1 MKIGID
7 TRELAGKKA
16 GIGWYI
22 FHVLSNLLQIDS
34 KNTYVAYSSKQIDF
48 PDFPNLKKI
57 VVPKDGLSWHLETAK
72 RIVKDDIDIYWSI
85 SSPIVPALTKVPTIY
100 TIHDLTNIFYPQYH
114 KLKGRLIDKLFL
126 AKAVKKTNKI
136 IAISDATKKDIVKLF
151 PSTQEKISV
160 THLGY
165 DKVFKP
171 LPKKEIETHLE
182 KYKLNSG
189 YVLYVGTLEPR
200 KNIETILKAYSLID
214 SGVQNMHPLVIV
226 GKKGWK
232 YEKIF
237 EVFKELGL
245 KEKVRF
251 LDYLDF
257 EDLPALYNGASV
269 FVFPS
274 FYEGFGLPPL
284 EAMACG
290 TPVITS
296 NVSSLPEVVED
307 SGILVDPLDTEL
319 IAKNIEAIL
328 TDNDLRFELSEK
340 AIKQS
345 SKFSWGKTAKQTLNI
360 LSQQN
365 HK

>member
-22 FHVLSNLLQIDS
+22 YHVLSNILKLDT
-34 KNTYVAYSSKQIDF
+34 KNEYFAYSCETIDF
-48 PDFPNLKKI
+48 PDFSNLTKI
-57 VVPKDGLSWHLETAK
+57 VIPKKGLSWHLETAK
-72 RIVKDDIDIYWSI
+72 RIEKDDIELYWSI
-85 SSPIVPALTKVPTIY
+85 SSPIVPAITKIPTIY

-126 AKAVKKTNKI
+126 AKAVKKTKKI

-151 PSTQEKISV
+151 PSTKEKVYV

-171 LPKKEIETHLE
+171 ISKSEVQSHLE
-182 KYKLNSG
+182 KYKLSPG

-200 KNIETILKAYSLID
+200 KNIETILKAYARID
-214 SGVQNMHPLVIV
+214 FEIQKSHPLVIA

-232 YEKIF
+232 YENIF
-237 EVFKELGL
+237 KTYNELKL
-245 KEKVRF
+245 KEKVKF

-257 EDLPALYNGASV
+257 SDLPALYNGASV

-284 EAMACG
+284 ESMACG

-296 NVSSLPEVVED
+296 NISSLPEVVGNA
-307 SGILVDPLDTEL
+307 GILVEPLDIDN
-319 IAKNIEAIL
+319 IAQNIEKIL
-328 TDNDLRFELSEK
+328 TDLSFRQQLSDS
-340 AIKQS
+340 AIKQA
-345 SKFSWGKTAKQTLNI
+345 SKFSWQKTAEETLKI
-360 LSQQN
+360 LT
-365 HK
+365 